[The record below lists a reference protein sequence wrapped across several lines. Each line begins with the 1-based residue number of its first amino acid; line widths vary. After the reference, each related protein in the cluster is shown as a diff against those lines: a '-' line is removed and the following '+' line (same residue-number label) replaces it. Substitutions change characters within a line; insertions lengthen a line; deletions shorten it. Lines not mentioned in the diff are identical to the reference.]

1 MTGDR
6 SILVVDDDPDA
17 RGIVVRLLREAGF
30 PVLEGDGAVEA
41 VELMQRHQPALM
53 LLDAG
58 LPGGGAVARR
68 LKEDPT
74 LRDVF
79 VVLLSAAGPRP
90 PEPTGDPL
98 TAELADGYITLPFDP
113 WEFLVWIE
121 SFLRIQASQQALRRS
136 ETLLATGARL
146 ARLGSWEWN
155 IESGLFVPSDEWR
168 RIHGCSTPTLSMVEF
183 LSIAYP
189 DDLPA
194 ILHAF
199 ERVRKAGEPYE
210 LEHRIVRQNDG
221 AVRFVAAYGEVTR
234 NEAGRPLQMLGT
246 TQDLTERKLA
256 AIERTALHQQ
266 LLKVSRQA
274 GMAEVAAGVLH
285 NVGNALN
292 SINVAASILS
302 DRLRALRTPKLTL
315 ALRSLRELVAPAAP
329 SDKLPRLLDY
339 LDSLATHFSEE
350 QRHLLQ
356 ELRAMTEHI
365 DHVKQIISRQQ
376 VHAVNYNLDEPV
388 ALALLLDDAL
398 TINITRRYAIQIQ
411 REYELLPPIIT
422 DKHKLLQIVVNLVR
436 NARDALVAW
445 SPLPSDVP
453 RQLTVRLHRADQR
466 VRLEVSDNGVGIAPE
481 FLARVFEFGFT
492 DKPDGHGFGLHTSAN
507 LARELGGNLCCH
519 SAGPGWGATFILE
532 LPFTPAGH
540 KNESHGTLGNQPT
553 IARH

>member
-30 PVLEGDGAVEA
+30 PVWEGDGAVEA
-41 VELMQRHQPALM
+41 VELMQRHQPALV

-58 LPGGGAVARR
+58 LPGGGAAARR

-79 VVLLSAAGPRP
+79 VVLLSAAGSRP

-98 TAELADGYITLPFDP
+98 TVELADGYITQPFDP

-136 ETLLATGARL
+136 EMLLATGARL

-155 IESGLFVPSDEWR
+155 IESGLLVPSDEWR
-168 RIHGCSTPTLSMVEF
+168 RIHGCSAPTLSMVE
-183 LSIAYP
+183 LLNIAHP

-194 ILHAF
+194 ILRAF
-199 ERVRKAGEPYE
+199 ERVREAGEPYD

-221 AVRFVAAYGEVTR
+221 AVRFVAVYGEVTR
-234 NEAGRPLQMLGT
+234 NEAGRPLQMLGA

-256 AIERTALHQQ
+256 AIERAALHRQ

-274 GMAEVAAGVLH
+274 GMAEVATGVLH
-285 NVGNALN
+285 NAGNVLN
-292 SINVAASILS
+292 SINVAVAMLS

-315 ALRSLRELVAPAAP
+315 ALRSLRELAAP
-329 SDKLPRLLDY
+329 VPDKLPRLLDY

-356 ELRAMTEHI
+356 ELRAVTEHI
-365 DHVKQIISRQQ
+365 DHVKQIINRQQ
-376 VHAVNYNLDEPV
+376 VHALNVGIDEPV

-398 TINITRRYAIQIQ
+398 TINISRRYAIQIQ

-445 SPLPSDVP
+445 SPLPSGAL
-453 RQLTVRLHRADQR
+453 RQLTVRLRRADQR

-507 LARELGGNLCCH
+507 LARELGGNLHCH

-532 LPFTPAGH
+532 LPFTPAGSS
-540 KNESHGTLGNQPT
+540 NEPHDVRRNQPT
-553 IARH
+553 SARHR